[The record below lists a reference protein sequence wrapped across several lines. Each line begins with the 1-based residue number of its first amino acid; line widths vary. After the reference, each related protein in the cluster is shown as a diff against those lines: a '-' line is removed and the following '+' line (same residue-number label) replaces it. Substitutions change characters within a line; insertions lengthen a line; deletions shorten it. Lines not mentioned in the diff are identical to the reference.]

1 MSFEVVEKVLDNGPA
16 DRTETLL
23 LVAIAE
29 HADDDG
35 YAWPGVEKIAH
46 RTRCCKRQAIR
57 LIKKLSLDG
66 WIVTLPKSAGESK
79 KVTAYQFN
87 LTKIADRES
96 HDVQIAREKASREE
110 NKLRK
115 SKSGDIQI
123 APEKSGDISG
133 HSQVTFPKSQVTFE
147 PFSGDISRF
156 PILKNRQGTVI
167 EEPSLALTSVEVHA
181 EDFQLTEMD
190 SFLSKKKTPDPRNKP
205 FLKALQT
212 YYEQAAKM
220 RPTWDGSDAKHFS
233 DFLAANPQL
242 TLADFETILTHRAM
256 SNVVHGER
264 PRKWLGDATSYLN
277 APLDRF
283 NKPTGGNHHGKFN
296 GRSEKALTG
305 AQRFAESVRGDPQTM
320 AQRALGNGGIDEAGR
335 AAGRL
340 VPCTDHQA
348 LAQNSKRDR

>member
-1 MSFEVVEKVLDNGPA
+1 MSYKLVDMCFDSPSLTIWEFVVLGAVCK
-16 DRTETLL
+16 
-23 LVAIAE
+23 
-29 HADDDG
+29 HADNDTHDCF
-35 YAWPGVEKIAH
+35 PSVETIAASAH
-46 RTRCCKRQAIR
+46 ASPRQTQRAIQSLIR
-57 LIKKLSLDG
+57 LGLITRTIESQGRGSKTLYKVQVEPLRALPSKVVTSKPKRKGNLIGDCQTPILHAKKGDCQTDKGDCDVDKGDCQTQKGDCGVSLYKKNLSLIG
-66 WIVTLPKSAGESK
+66 NESVSESVT
-79 KVTAYQFN
+79 
-87 LTKIADRES
+87 
-96 HDVQIAREKASREE
+96 
-110 NKLRK
+110 
-115 SKSGDIQI
+115 
-123 APEKSGDISG
+123 
-133 HSQVTFPKSQVTFE
+133 
-147 PFSGDISRF
+147 
-156 PILKNRQGTVI
+156 
-167 EEPSLALTSVEVHA
+167 LALTSIEVPA

-190 SFLSKKKTPDPRNKP
+190 SLLSKKKTPDPRNKP

-348 LAQNSKRDR
+348 LAQNSKRNR